1 MGQRSCVRSW
11 LRLYP
16 AQGTTDVQHDFPD
29 GLLLRTLAAGH
40 TRDRERLPE
49 LYRNV
54 FLEVDDWDIPDDD
67 LWVENMLGGL
77 HPTIRDE
84 NVWLIVDPARDEL
97 PVATLLLSPERW
109 RYETIPLGVGRI
121 EMVATHPEYRRRG
134 LMRALMATAHERSNA
149 LGHMLQAITGIPHIY
164 RRFGYTMAVALGRG
178 ASLPLAAIPVLKPG
192 AQPFCSLRPAV
203 ETDFQLYGAWDEYLA
218 PQFALS
224 AINPPRFWTHWL
236 TQRPASL
243 LTIIA
248 HDATPLGYVAL
259 WRYPDSSWLN
269 CELLVVGPESS
280 LLATFNDVLRG
291 IRDFAQ
297 TKWPGARAPEHIG
310 FMAGYPQTLAT
321 LLEKAGPTAIERHPY
336 AWYLR
341 ASDLAQLLLAIRPVL
356 ESRLEHSG
364 AHRYSGELKL
374 SLYNMRGLRLS
385 LEEGRLTQILDIS
398 VDVKDELSCDAWMT
412 QDVLLNL
419 IVGDHSFAELRRV
432 LPETRA
438 TGRALALLEILFPPK
453 PSYILALN

>member
-1 MGQRSCVRSW
+1 MGQRTCARNW
-11 LRLYP
+11 QRLRP
-16 AQGTTDVQHDFPD
+16 TQVTTDVQLDLPG
-29 GLLLRTLAAGH
+29 GLVLRTLADGH
-40 TRDRERLPE
+40 ERDRDRLPQ
-49 LYRNV
+49 LYWQV
-54 FLEVDDWDIPDDD
+54 FREVDDWDSPDDD
-67 LWVENMLGGL
+67 LWVKSMLGGL

-84 NVWLIVDPARDEL
+84 NVWLIVDPARDGL

-109 RYETIPLGVGRI
+109 RYETVPLGVGRI

-134 LMRALMATAHERSNA
+134 LMRALMATAHERSVA
-149 LGHMLQAITGIPHIY
+149 LGHMLQVITGIPHLY
-164 RRFGYTMAVALGRG
+164 RRFGYTMAVALGRS
-178 ASLPLAAIPVLKPG
+178 ASLPLAAIPVMKPG
-192 AQPFCSLRPAV
+192 EQPFCSLRQAV
-203 ETDFQLYGAWDEYLA
+203 EADFPLFGAWDEYVA

-224 AINPPRFWTHWL
+224 AINPPRFWAHWL

-243 LTIIA
+243 FTIIA
-248 HDATPLGYVAL
+248 RDATPLGYVAL

-297 TKWPGARAPEHIG
+297 TKWPGESAPKHIG

-364 AHRYSGELKL
+364 AHRYSGKLKF
-374 SLYNMRGLRLS
+374 SFYNMRGLRLS
-385 LEEGRLTQILDIS
+385 IEEGRLVEAQNIS

-419 IVGDHSFAELRRV
+419 IVGDHSFDDLRQV

-438 TGRALALLEILFPPK
+438 SGRALALLEILFPPK
-453 PSYILALN
+453 PSSVLALN

>member
-1 MGQRSCVRSW
+1 MQ
-11 LRLYP
+11 LDL
-16 AQGTTDVQHDFPD
+16 PD
-29 GLLLRTLAAGH
+29 GLVLRTLADGH
-40 TRDRERLPE
+40 ERDRDRLPQ
-49 LYRNV
+49 LYRQV
-54 FLEVDDWDIPDDD
+54 FREVDDWDSPDDD
-67 LWVENMLGGL
+67 LWVKSMLGGL

-84 NVWLIVDPARDEL
+84 NVWLIVDPARDGL

-109 RYETIPLGVGRI
+109 RYETVPLGVGRI

-134 LMRALMATAHERSNA
+134 LMRALMATAHERSVA
-149 LGHMLQAITGIPHIY
+149 LGHMLQVITGIPHLY
-164 RRFGYTMAVALGRG
+164 RRFGYTMAVALGRS

-192 AQPFCSLRPAV
+192 EQPFCSLRQAV
-203 ETDFQLYGAWDEYLA
+203 EADFPLFGAWDEYVA

-224 AINPPRFWTHWL
+224 AINPPRFWAHWL

-243 LTIIA
+243 FTIIA
-248 HDATPLGYVAL
+248 RDATPLGYVAL

-297 TKWPGARAPEHIG
+297 TKWPGESAPKHVG

-341 ASDLAQLLLAIRPVL
+341 ASDPAQLLLAIRPVL

-364 AHRYSGELKL
+364 AHRYSGEIKL
-374 SLYNMRGLRLS
+374 SFYNMCGLRLR
-385 LEEGRLTQILDIS
+385 LEEGHLTQVQNIS
-398 VDVKDELSCDAWMT
+398 LDVKDELSCDAWMT

-419 IVGDHSFAELRRV
+419 IVGDHSFDDLRHV

-438 TGRALALLEILFPPK
+438 SGRALALLEILFPPK